1 MVLFCSSKVK
11 YIAWLAFGLQ
21 WRHDGL
27 LWGVI
32 HGISTMNAMA
42 NVYTVAVLFNEYTF
56 MILCISFPP
65 PPQSFGLAHEVMDFI
80 KYAPYCYKLLYQFLF
95 HSRGYLYCI
104 FITIV
109 FVEGKEFYIKVYSKL
124 VRPRKLFLCPEYLVT
139 VVCPYCYLAHT
150 LKKFFSLPFEHTI
163 CEDCF
168 SCNYIT
174 FILSV
179 L

>member
-1 MVLFCSSKVK
+1 MVYCGVLFMEFLPWMPWPMCT
-11 YIAWLAFGLQ
+11 LLQ
-21 WRHDGL
+21 FSL
-27 LWGVI
+27 MSIPLW
-32 HGISTMNAMA
+32 
-42 NVYTVAVLFNEYTF
+42 
-56 MILCISFPP
+56 SFVFPS
-65 PPQSFGLAHEVMDFI
+65 PPQSLGLAHEVMDFI

-124 VRPRKLFLCPEYLVT
+124 VRPRKLFLCPPLT
-139 VVCPYCYLAHT
+139 VVCPYGYLAHT
-150 LKKFFSLPFEHTI
+150 LKKFFFLPFEHTI

-168 SCNYIT
+168 TCNYIT